1 MLPGESQSAARP
13 TGGRRRGDGAR
24 VVDGLDLIDLLHHG
38 GGPHPRQL
46 HQIRPQPGVS
56 EGFLLP
62 LLCPTSKESVSIC
75 LLSADRCD
83 YAGIVQ

>member
-1 MLPGESQSAARP
+1 MLLGESQSTARP

-46 HQIRPQPGVS
+46 RQIRPQPGVS
-56 EGFLLP
+56 EDFLLP
-62 LLCPTSKESVSIC
+62 FFVQSPKNQYLFACYL
-75 LLSADRCD
+75 R
-83 YAGIVQ
+83 IVVIMLA